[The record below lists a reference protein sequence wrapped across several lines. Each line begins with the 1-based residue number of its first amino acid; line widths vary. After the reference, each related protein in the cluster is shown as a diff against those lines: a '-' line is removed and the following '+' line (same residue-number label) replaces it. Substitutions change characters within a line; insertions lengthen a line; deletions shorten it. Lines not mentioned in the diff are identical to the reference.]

1 MSLIEKIDA
10 EIKKQYDSSKNFQEL
25 ISSAGIIRGLE
36 IAKEIVLSEQKEPCR
51 FCKDIKGIKYQKM
64 AGNLLDGTTITI
76 VGDTKCDYCPIC
88 GRPLNQSVTDN
99 NVVTIGDK
107 IRESNESL
115 AEFIEQNMDEDR
127 CDWKP
132 VGCYHCIYYGTHH
145 ADESYIGTEHEHL
158 YECGDCEFKDGILNY
173 LNQPYT
179 E

>member
-115 AEFIEQNMDEDR
+115 AEFIKTVTDKCIIGSCRTCPIYKACDQMENKEDLAR
-127 CDWKP
+127 
-132 VGCYHCIYYGTHH
+132 YF
-145 ADESYIGTEHEHL
+145 S
-158 YECGDCEFKDGILNY
+158 
-173 LNQPYT
+173 QPYT

>member
-1 MSLIEKIDA
+1 MSLIEKIDKRIEHWQLLAA
-10 EIKKQYDSSKNFQEL
+10 EADNNGQL
-25 ISSAGIIRGLE
+25 ILMNLFD
-36 IAKEIVLSEQKEPCR
+36 AKEQEARAIKQLILSEQKEPCR

-115 AEFIEQNMDEDR
+115 AEFIKTVTDKCITGSCRTCPIYKACDQMENKEDLAR
-127 CDWKP
+127 
-132 VGCYHCIYYGTHH
+132 YF
-145 ADESYIGTEHEHL
+145 S
-158 YECGDCEFKDGILNY
+158 
-173 LNQPYT
+173 QPYT